1 MEHWEQWLMNIL
13 FLDTK
18 MLEKKTK
25 YTNKLQMLATEM
37 QTNHIKNKKRY
48 KKQLNHCKNTKNMF
62 KRKTNKE
69 TKTQLKL
76 RTDK

>member
-1 MEHWEQWLMNIL
+1 MQ
-13 FLDTK
+13 
-18 MLEKKTK
+18 
-25 YTNKLQMLATEM
+25 ATEM
-37 QTNHIKNKKRY
+37 QTNHIKKKKRY

>member
-1 MEHWEQWLMNIL
+1 MNIL

-37 QTNHIKNKKRY
+37 QTNHIKKKNLIKNNWTTAKIQKICLKEKPT
-48 KKQLNHCKNTKNMF
+48 KKQKHNLN
-62 KRKTNKE
+62 
-69 TKTQLKL
+69 
-76 RTDK
+76 